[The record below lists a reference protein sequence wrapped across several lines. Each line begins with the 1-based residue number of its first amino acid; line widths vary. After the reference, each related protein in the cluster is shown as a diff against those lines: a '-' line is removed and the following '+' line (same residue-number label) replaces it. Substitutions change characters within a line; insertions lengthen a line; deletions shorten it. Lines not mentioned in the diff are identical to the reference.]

1 MRFFNKKNEPV
12 QQSAPVKQPMVQKA
26 DPELERLLEEEER
39 IEREYKEA
47 KWEADLDRKILD
59 SLDPKV
65 RQWLQYDYNLPSD
78 WARESDYYF
87 VQKGWFNEF
96 GTRIDLEAAI
106 IAAYEAS
113 VVRVTLTR
121 KAAAVLPPTPE
132 TSLIQTVMASY
143 MEDDDSE
150 LLFRTIVTLV
160 DLYVDVEAYNMPHE
174 TKGNAS
180 KEVTRAIVLDIT
192 LTAIAEN
199 LETENPGNGDRVIIS
214 RSCHTDT
221 FRKGN

>member
-1 MRFFNKKNEPV
+1 MRFFKKKNEPV

-113 VVRVTLTR
+113 EAEEAER

-143 MEDDDSE
+143 MEDDNSE

-160 DLYVDVEAYNMPHE
+160 DLYVELCPDRAWFHE

>member
-1 MRFFNKKNEPV
+1 MRFFKKKNEPV

-78 WARESDYYF
+78 WAKESDYYF
-87 VQKGWFNEF
+87 VQKSWFTEF
-96 GTRIDLEAAI
+96 GSHVDLEAAI
-106 IAAYEAS
+106 VAAYEAS
-113 VVRVTLTR
+113 EAEEAER

-143 MEDDDSE
+143 MEDDNSE

-214 RSCHTDT
+214 RSCHTRQT
-221 FRKGN
+221 TRKGN